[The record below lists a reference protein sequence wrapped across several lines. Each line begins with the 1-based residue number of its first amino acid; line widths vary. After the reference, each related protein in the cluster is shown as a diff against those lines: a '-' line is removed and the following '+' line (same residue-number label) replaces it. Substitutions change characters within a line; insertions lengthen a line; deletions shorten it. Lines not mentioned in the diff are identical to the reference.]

1 MPAIATPFHG
11 KTPPKGPRQRNVPI
25 RILLVEDEPLIAD
38 AIRVSMTRAG
48 YHVDWAA
55 DADTAEEALRNGQF
69 QLIVLDLGLPDRDG
83 LSLLRW
89 VRQQDIPVPVIIL
102 TARETTEN
110 RVEGLD
116 LGADDYVTKP
126 FDMDELLA
134 RCRVQ
139 LRRASGRSTPELTHG
154 NITIHPQD
162 HAVLLG
168 GQRVDLPMQAY
179 RLLLLL
185 IERRGHIVSKS
196 ELAES
201 LYGWDEGAESN
212 TIEVY
217 VSQIRRKLGKD
228 LIRTIRGMGYVI
240 EKPT

>member
-1 MPAIATPFHG
+1 M
-11 KTPPKGPRQRNVPI
+11 
-25 RILLVEDEPLIAD
+25 
-38 AIRVSMTRAG
+38 
-48 YHVDWAA
+48 
-55 DADTAEEALRNGQF
+55 
-69 QLIVLDLGLPDRDG
+69 
-83 LSLLRW
+83 
-89 VRQQDIPVPVIIL
+89 
-102 TARETTEN
+102 
-110 RVEGLD
+110 
-116 LGADDYVTKP
+116 GADDYVTKP

-154 NITIHPQD
+154 SITIHPQD
-162 HAVLLG
+162 HTVLLD

-185 IERRGHIVSKS
+185 IERRGHVVSKS